1 MSTIISL
8 SNHLVHLEEEHRALD
23 EKITR
28 HYNNHVDDV
37 ELTTEKLQ
45 KLELKREI
53 TSLTKRIAE
62 MTENV

>member
-8 SNHLVHLEEEHRALD
+8 NNHLVHLEEEHRSLD
-23 EKITR
+23 KQITE
-28 HYNNHVDDV
+28 HYKKRVDDV

-62 MTENV
+62 MTKNV